1 MQDRIPPIKIYESIS
16 YKKELKKL
24 NKRYRSIDKDIKP
37 LIEQL
42 EAGETPG
49 DRIAENKYPVY
60 KVRVPNSDTRKG
72 KSGGY
77 RVIYYTITPESI
89 LLTTI
94 YSKSDRGNITN
105 KEVEDLIG
113 QYELKID
120 SLDERLS
127 GQKTEI
133 VIAEVEP
140 PIEGVDLDLEEN

>member
-1 MQDRIPPIKIYESIS
+1 MPLIKIYESIS

-37 LIEQL
+37 LIQQL

-49 DRIAENKYPVY
+49 DRIAENKYPTY

-89 LLTTI
+89 WDDVYKGVFADKWAGKRRNP
-94 YSKSDRGNITN
+94 YSSRIK
-105 KEVEDLIG
+105 L
-113 QYELKID
+113 Y
-120 SLDERLS
+120 
-127 GQKTEI
+127 
-133 VIAEVEP
+133 
-140 PIEGVDLDLEEN
+140 

>member
-1 MQDRIPPIKIYESIS
+1 MQDKIPLIKIYESIS

-24 NKRYRSIDKDIKP
+24 NKRYRSIEKDIKP
-37 LIEQL
+37 LIQQL

-49 DRIAENKYPVY
+49 DRIAENRYPVY

-94 YSKSDRGNITN
+94 YSKSDRRTISN
-105 KEVEDLIG
+105 KEVEDIIG
-113 QYELKID
+113 KYELEIEQRETEVVKTGSED
-120 SLDERLS
+120 SDPL
-127 GQKTEI
+127 I
-133 VIAEVEP
+133 
-140 PIEGVDLDLEEN
+140 